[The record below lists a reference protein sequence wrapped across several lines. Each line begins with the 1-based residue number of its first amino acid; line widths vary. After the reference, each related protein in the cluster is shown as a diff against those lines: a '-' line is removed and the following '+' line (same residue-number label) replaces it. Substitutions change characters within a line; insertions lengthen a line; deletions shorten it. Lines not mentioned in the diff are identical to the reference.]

1 MKQDEFDQ
9 IIQEQLERCERLL
22 LSKGKEYAEDKID
35 RLHTFKRAA
44 SLQGINPERALL
56 GMLTKHVI
64 SIYDMCSEPARYDK
78 DLWDEKITDAINYLL
93 LLRAVVDERLA
104 CLGRN

>member
-1 MKQDEFDQ
+1 MNQENFDGVITDQLNRCKQ
-9 IIQEQLERCERLL
+9 LL
-22 LSKGKEYAEDKID
+22 LSKGKEYAENKVD

-64 SIYDMCSEPARYDK
+64 SIYDMCAVPEKYDEV
-78 DLWDEKITDAINYLL
+78 LWDEKITDAINYLL

>member
-1 MKQDEFDQ
+1 MNQENFDSV
-9 IIQEQLERCERLL
+9 ITDQLNRCEQLL
-22 LSKGKEYAEDKID
+22 LSKGKEYAADKVD

-64 SIYDMCSEPARYDK
+64 SIYDMCSEPAKYDE